1 MFDIELDEGNPS
13 MRTLKLPYNK
23 TGNSVAKETTEI
35 LYVLLSLHLSPLT
48 VDPYIAAEEFLT
60 ANNLPAWYLDEVRV
74 NEW

>member
-23 TGNSVAKETTEI
+23 TGNSVAIETTEI
-35 LYVLLSLHLSPLT
+35 FYVLFIFAICLNSLI

-60 ANNLPAWYLDEVRV
+60 TNNLPWMR
-74 NEW
+74 